1 MYGNNGEDIVKIVI
15 LGGGLSGLLMAQ
27 RLLRDHPEAEIKI
40 IGDGKGT
47 IHPFHL
53 HRPID
58 LPGLDNLKPEKF
70 RVQVWDGKEFKDSP
84 SIRDVNRYA
93 LKAFGHLQVTNIN
106 NADHQEIYPVSKDQA
121 MAVLHK
127 DLDPDIFIEGKVYSI
142 DREVKEVYLEEPDG
156 QVNHVNYDYLIST
169 IPLPDLCNM
178 AGVDFA
184 KNGIE
189 FESFPFYTGMADL
202 GYSTNLYQMLYCS
215 GFGNITR
222 VTLLDDKIFFEG
234 ELGHFGSHDNF
245 ILDTYRG
252 ADGPIDLPILKEI
265 KPGRIRPLPANKRK
279 PLLHWLTEEHNIFC
293 LGRFGCWNFKVTN
306 DVWDDTAFISSL
318 LYAKSQASK
327 WQL

>member
-1 MYGNNGEDIVKIVI
+1 
-15 LGGGLSGLLMAQ
+15 MAQ

-47 IHPFHL
+47 VHPFHL

-58 LPGLDNLKPEKF
+58 LPGLDNLKPAKF

-84 SIRDVNRYA
+84 SVQDVNRYA
-93 LKAFGHLQVTNIN
+93 LKTFDHLQVTNIN
-106 NADHQEIYPVSKDQA
+106 NADHQEIYPVSKDRA
-121 MAVLHK
+121 MAALHK
-127 DLDPDIFIEGKVYSI
+127 DLDPDMFIEGKVFAVNR
-142 DREVKEVYLEEPDG
+142 REKFIFYRDGDVEENPLP
-156 QVNHVNYDYLIST
+156 YDYLIST

-189 FESFPFYTGMADL
+189 FENFPFHTGVVDL
-202 GYSTNLYQMLYCS
+202 GYPTNLYQMLYCPS
-215 GFGNITR
+215 DITLSR
-222 VTLLDDKIFFEG
+222 ITLLDDKIFLEG
-234 ELGHFGSHDNF
+234 DEEWL
-245 ILDTYRG
+245 TT
-252 ADGPIDLPILKEI
+252 IDLDLLADYFNIVDIKKVKPLKKI
-265 KPGRIRPLPANKRK
+265 TPGRIRPLVPEKRK
-279 PLLHWLTEEHNIFC
+279 PLLHWLTEENDIFC

-318 LYAKSQASK
+318 LYAKSQAGK